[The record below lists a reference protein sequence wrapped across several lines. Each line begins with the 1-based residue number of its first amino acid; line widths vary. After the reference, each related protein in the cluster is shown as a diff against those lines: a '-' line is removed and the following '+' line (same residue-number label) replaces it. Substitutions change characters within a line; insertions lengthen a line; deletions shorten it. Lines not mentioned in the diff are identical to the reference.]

1 MVPEPTSTPAVE
13 TPSGDGGSDTLIHAL
28 VGAVAGIV
36 LSFVP
41 LSPLLGG
48 TVAGFLE
55 GGEPNDWVKVGGLAG
70 VIMLVPFVLVG
81 TALLFFLGF
90 GMGRSAVG
98 FGILAVVM
106 LFVGAIYTVGLS
118 VAGGYLGGYL
128 EGAR

>member
-13 TPSGDGGSDTLIHAL
+13 TPSGDGGSDALIHAL

-41 LSPLLGG
+41 LSPFLGG
-48 TVAGFLE
+48 VVAGYLE
-55 GGEPNDWVKVGGLAG
+55 GGEPGDGLKVGGIAG
-70 VIMLVPFVLVG
+70 AIMLVPFALVG

-98 FGILAVVM
+98 FGILAAFV

-128 EGAR
+128 KGRR